1 MVKFEKYD
9 TRLTRI
15 SLKNVDLRTI
25 SSIVVYITV
34 LLIVPLLK
42 MKFAIPYIAAKVDQ
56 PVVDEPG
63 PAVVIE
69 PGHHSLEEHPVMAF
83 VVVKLVTKEEA

>member
-1 MVKFEKYD
+1 MVKLEKYD
-9 TRLTRI
+9 LRLSRI
-15 SLKNVDLRTI
+15 SLKIVDLRT
-25 SSIVVYITV
+25 IVVYITV

>member
-25 SSIVVYITV
+25 VVYNTV

>member
-1 MVKFEKYD
+1 MWY
-9 TRLTRI
+9 
-15 SLKNVDLRTI
+15 
-25 SSIVVYITV
+25 SIYITI

-42 MKFAIPYIAAKVDQ
+42 LKFAIPYIAAKVDQ

>member
-15 SLKNVDLRTI
+15 SLKNVDLRAIYIIEVYVTI
-25 SSIVVYITV
+25 

>member
-1 MVKFEKYD
+1 MSFY
-9 TRLTRI
+9 
-15 SLKNVDLRTI
+15 NTI
-25 SSIVVYITV
+25 

-42 MKFAIPYIAAKVDQ
+42 LNFAIPYIAAKVDQ
-56 PVVDEPG
+56 PVADEPG

>member
-1 MVKFEKYD
+1 
-9 TRLTRI
+9 
-15 SLKNVDLRTI
+15 
-25 SSIVVYITV
+25 
-34 LLIVPLLK
+34 

>member
-1 MVKFEKYD
+1 MYIILE
-9 TRLTRI
+9 
-15 SLKNVDLRTI
+15 LKRGSVGMLNSKHVILGLF
-25 SSIVVYITV
+25 IVVYITI

-42 MKFAIPYIAAKVDQ
+42 LKFAIPYIAAKVDQ

>member
-1 MVKFEKYD
+1 
-9 TRLTRI
+9 
-15 SLKNVDLRTI
+15 
-25 SSIVVYITV
+25 
-34 LLIVPLLK
+34 

-56 PVVDEPG
+56 PVADEPG

>member
-25 SSIVVYITV
+25 VVYNTV
-34 LLIVPLLK
+34 LLIVTLLK

-56 PVVDEPG
+56 PVADEPG

>member
-1 MVKFEKYD
+1 MIELKGEVDKFENCD
-9 TRLTRI
+9 TRCTKI
-15 SLKNVDLRTI
+15 YPEY
-25 SSIVVYITV
+25 SIVFYITILV
-34 LLIVPLLK
+34 IVPLLK
-42 MKFAIPYIAAKVDQ
+42 LNFAIPYIAAKVDQ
-56 PVVDEPG
+56 PVADEPG

>member
-1 MVKFEKYD
+1 MLNSKQ
-9 TRLTRI
+9 LI
-15 SLKNVDLRTI
+15 LGLSLLF
-25 SSIVVYITV
+25 IVVYITI

-42 MKFAIPYIAAKVDQ
+42 LKFAIPYIAAKVDQ

>member
-1 MVKFEKYD
+1 MNSKTVILDF
-9 TRLTRI
+9 LTFIRN
-15 SLKNVDLRTI
+15 LY
-25 SSIVVYITV
+25 SIVFYNTI

-42 MKFAIPYIAAKVDQ
+42 LNFAIPYIAAKVDQ
-56 PVVDEPG
+56 PVADEPG